1 MNKKTRF
8 IVGLLLLMA
17 PLASQVAQLSHHP
30 KTLLRCEAEITARN
44 RYGPAME
51 PAAVLKAKMYFFL
64 YHNGTGFIRL
74 NGFIERQEKTYVLNR
89 ELHYVYD
96 TPGDEAAEEDGGGD
110 GYTLRF
116 AADRKHA
123 GDTVP
128 APFGR
133 PFCSRKIPNLL
144 PCRRRTRTRQPV
156 CGQYASKPDLCLP
169 ALLGYALRVLPIG
182 RKARKRQPFQRLI
195 ERAMRL

>member
-17 PLASQVAQLSHHP
+17 PLASQVVQLSHHP

-128 APFGR
+128 APLWATFLQSEDPRISYHVAIEHVLG
-133 PFCSRKIPNLL
+133 NLYVVSTL
-144 PCRRRTRTRQPV
+144 QSPTFVCRR
-156 CGQYASKPDLCLP
+156 Y
-169 ALLGYALRVLPIG
+169 
-182 RKARKRQPFQRLI
+182 
-195 ERAMRL
+195 